1 MSAHDECSRPGK
13 FGCWADETIH
23 ASTLDSGAG
32 EGDVAAP
39 CAWFEVVDLE
49 TECEGH
55 ESLNGADMGRSIE
68 CDGSCMPEWKLAQHY
83 GTRWLIAR
91 ENSDGRFWVECYDTE
106 AARDERVEGLRES
119 WNEWA
124 GELL

>member
-13 FGCWADETIH
+13 FDCAADEKINEITFEECI
-23 ASTLDSGAG
+23 G
-32 EGDVAAP
+32 EGDVQAD
-39 CAWFEVVDLE
+39 CAWFAPVSLGDLF
-49 TECEGH
+49 EGD
-55 ESLNGADMGRSIE
+55 LI
-68 CDGSCMPEWKLAQHY
+68 KHY

-106 AARDERVEGLRES
+106 AARAERVEGLRAS